1 MIWGSGARHRKGTYD
16 LHEYNEICHDDHQR
30 QLWQYVQYGRCLV
43 APAFPA
49 IACKANPAQQLL
61 IRSASMTIASDNVDE
76 DMMAKP
82 NRWDI
87 KFIRNFMIVFG
98 FTSSIFDYLT
108 FGTLLL
114 IVRATESTFQTGW
127 FIESLLTELA
137 ITLIVR
143 TRKSIFKSKPSRLLW
158 ISTLGVTILAIII
171 PYLPFSRNYLGFEPL
186 PFWLMLVII
195 GIALLYA
202 VTSEVVKHFFYRKLT
217 TPKNQP
223 IANQVV

>member
-1 MIWGSGARHRKGTYD
+1 
-16 LHEYNEICHDDHQR
+16 
-30 QLWQYVQYGRCLV
+30 
-43 APAFPA
+43 
-49 IACKANPAQQLL
+49 
-61 IRSASMTIASDNVDE
+61 MTIASDNVDE